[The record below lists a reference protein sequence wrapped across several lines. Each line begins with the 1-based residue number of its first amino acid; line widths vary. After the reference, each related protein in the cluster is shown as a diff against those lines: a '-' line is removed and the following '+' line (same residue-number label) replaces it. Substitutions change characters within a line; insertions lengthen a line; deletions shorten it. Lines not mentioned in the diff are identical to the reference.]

1 MPNDTSAESA
11 DITQEITDPQLLIAA
26 WKEMKEQLVAAN
38 ARADEEHEQFLRERA
53 SFINFKR
60 RTEDEKENLKQ
71 YLTRDMLFRLLG
83 VVDNFELS
91 LAAAAQTREFD
102 KLVLGVD
109 KVYQSLLQFL
119 EKEGVTPIEAKGQ
132 PFDPEFHNAI
142 LREENKDLPEET
154 VLTELQRGYRAG
166 DKVLRPTLVKVS
178 TKSESDKSESD
189 KSESDKSEEKGE

>member
-1 MPNDTSAESA
+1 MNFNFGRKTDNMPDDQNSDAP
-11 DITQEITDPQLLIAA
+11 ITQELTDPELIIAA
-26 WKEMKEQLVAAN
+26 LKEQLTAAN

-60 RTEDEKENLKQ
+60 RTEEEKDSLRQ
-71 YLTRDMLFRLLG
+71 YLTRDIIFRLLG

-91 LAAAAQTREFD
+91 LAAAAQTREFE
-102 KLVLGVD
+102 KLVAGVD

-119 EKEGVTPIEAKGQ
+119 EKEGITPIEAKGQ

-142 LREENKDLPEET
+142 LREENADVPEET
-154 VLTELQRGYRAG
+154 VLAELQRGYKAG

-178 TKSESDKSESD
+178 ALPT
-189 KSESDKSEEKGE
+189 KGE